1 MIVFVVVCGNCSV
14 EVLHYFLPE
23 FAEVDSRFEQ
33 KSDWELLAEID
44 FQRWIAA
51 DSGLSD

>member
-23 FAEVDSRFEQ
+23 SAAVDLNLWQISY
-33 KSDWELLAEID
+33 WELPEID
-44 FQRWIAA
+44 FQRLLVAVE
-51 DSGLSD
+51 

>member
-23 FAEVDSRFEQ
+23 SAAVELKIELL
-33 KSDWELLAEID
+33 SDWVLLAEID
-44 FQRWIAA
+44 FQRLLVAVE
-51 DSGLSD
+51 